1 MNAAIKRNLT
11 KLADFIYTRT
21 GPAVKGNYRELKFG
35 DLRMHSTFLAPK
47 SGWLCVKVPT
57 ADRLDGGI
65 SDCGPVF
72 EKPTRINAY
81 CIEHPGL
88 TFFEDDAEVQVVT
101 LQAALVVPCFT
112 KQDQGM
118 RRISVIG

>member
-1 MNAAIKRNLT
+1 MNAAIKRNLL

-57 ADRLDGGI
+57 ADRLDEGI

-88 TFFEDDAEVQVVT
+88 TFFEDNMEVQVVT

-112 KQDQGM
+112 KQDQGL

>member
-1 MNAAIKRNLT
+1 MNAVVSRNLL
-11 KLADFIYTRT
+11 KLADYIYTRT
-21 GPAVKGNYRELKFG
+21 GPSVKGNYRELKFS

-65 SDCGPVF
+65 TDYGPTF

-101 LQAALVVPCFT
+101 LEAALAVAWRVAS
-112 KQDQGM
+112 QRM
-118 RRISVIG
+118 RRISIIG

>member
-1 MNAAIKRNLT
+1 MNAAIKRKLT
-11 KLADFIYTRT
+11 KLADYIYTKT

-65 SDCGPVF
+65 TDYGPTF

-88 TFFEDDAEVQVVT
+88 TFFEEDMEVQVVT

-112 KQDQGM
+112 KQDQGI
-118 RRISVIG
+118 RRISIIG

>member
-1 MNAAIKRNLT
+1 MNATIKRNLT
-11 KLADFIYTRT
+11 KIADYIYTKT

-35 DLRMHSTFLAPK
+35 DLRMHSTFLAPR

-57 ADRLDGGI
+57 SDRLDGGI
-65 SDCGPVF
+65 TDYGPTF

-101 LQAALVVPCFT
+101 LEAALVVPCFT

>member
-1 MNAAIKRNLT
+1 MNQAIKRTLT
-11 KLADFIYTRT
+11 KLADYIYTKT

-65 SDCGPVF
+65 TDYGPTF

-101 LQAALVVPCFT
+101 LEAALVVAWRVAS
-112 KQDQGM
+112 QRM
-118 RRISVIG
+118 RRISIIG

>member
-1 MNAAIKRNLT
+1 MNATIKRSLT
-11 KLADFIYTRT
+11 KLADYIYTKT

-65 SDCGPVF
+65 SDTGPIF

-81 CIEHPGL
+81 CIEHPCL
-88 TFFEDDAEVQVVT
+88 TYFEEDAMVEVVI

>member
-1 MNAAIKRNLT
+1 MNAAISRNLL
-11 KLADFIYTRT
+11 KLADYIYTRT
-21 GPAVKGNYRELKFG
+21 GPSVKGNYRELKFSN
-35 DLRMHSTFLAPK
+35 LRMHSTFLAPK

-57 ADRLDGGI
+57 ADRLEGGI
-65 SDCGPVF
+65 TDYGPTF

-88 TFFEDDAEVQVVT
+88 TFFEEDMEVQVVT
-101 LQAALVVPCFT
+101 LEAALIVPCFT

-118 RRISVIG
+118 RRISIIG

>member
-1 MNAAIKRNLT
+1 MNAAIKRKLT
-11 KLADFIYTRT
+11 KLADYIYTRT

-88 TFFEDDAEVQVVT
+88 TFFEEDMEVQVVT

-118 RRISVIG
+118 RRISIIG

>member
-1 MNAAIKRNLT
+1 MNAIIKRNLT
-11 KLADFIYTRT
+11 KLADYIYTRT

-35 DLRMHSTFLAPK
+35 DLRTHATFLAPR

-65 SDCGPVF
+65 TDYGPTF

-88 TFFEDDAEVQVVT
+88 TFFEDNVEVQVVT

-118 RRISVIG
+118 RRISIIG